1 MYEYFE
7 GKIATRHAGR
17 VVLDVNGVGY
27 EFAVPIGTAFPAA
40 GERARIWTHFV
51 VRDDA
56 HILCGFPTRE
66 LREVFRLLLSVTGV
80 GPVMALAILS
90 GIEQK
95 ELVRAIAEKDA
106 AAIVRVKGVGQ
117 KTANQILL
125 DLGDKAR
132 QLRAAS
138 EPGSVTD
145 GVLVPRAQQDTL
157 RDDAVA
163 ALISIGYSEK
173 EAKKSIERALAKNAK
188 QDLESLLRAALAS

>member
-7 GKIATRHAGR
+7 GKIASRQAGR

-27 EFAVPIGTAFPAA
+27 EFAVPIGTAFAAA

-106 AAIVRVKGVGQ
+106 AALVRVKGVGQ

-138 EPGSVTD
+138 DPGTVHE
-145 GVLVPRAQQDTL
+145 GVIVPRAQDTL

-173 EAKKSIERALAKNAK
+173 EAKKSIEKALAKNAK